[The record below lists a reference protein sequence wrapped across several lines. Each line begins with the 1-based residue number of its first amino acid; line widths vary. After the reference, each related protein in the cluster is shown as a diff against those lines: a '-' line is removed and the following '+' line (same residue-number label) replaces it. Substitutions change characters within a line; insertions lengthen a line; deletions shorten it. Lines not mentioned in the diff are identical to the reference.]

1 MYNNND
7 NDDNFFIS
15 YFPLLKSLED
25 RWRDAS
31 DDDENSDD
39 EL

>member
-1 MYNNND
+1 MYNND
-7 NDDNFFIS
+7 NDNFLFLI
-15 YFPLLKSLED
+15 FPLLKSRED
-25 RWRDAS
+25 RWRDKS

>member
-1 MYNNND
+1 MYNND
-7 NDDNFFIS
+7 NDNFLFLI
-15 YFPLLKSLED
+15 FPLLKSLED
-25 RWRDAS
+25 RWRDES